1 MLRILLSVG
10 NIVFSLILGAL
21 LMAVVAIYSP
31 ETLSMMLG
39 WARSFKGLITS
50 TGLNPKYNI
59 WLELLLEERQLLL
72 MFFTVIARIILAILA
87 YPIVLLREEDGQ
99 TVARYDW
106 NIRTT
111 RWWMNLLAPLARGIF
126 KSNHDIVMRS
136 GAKGICGLLGGV
148 SGTCAWVEG

>member
-31 ETLSMMLG
+31 QTLSMLLG
-39 WARSFKGLITS
+39 WAGDLKSVITG

-72 MFFTVIARIILAILA
+72 MGFTVFARILLAIAA
-87 YPIVLLREEDGQ
+87 YPIVLLREK
-99 TVARYDW
+99 T
-106 NIRTT
+106 
-111 RWWMNLLAPLARGIF
+111 
-126 KSNHDIVMRS
+126 
-136 GAKGICGLLGGV
+136 
-148 SGTCAWVEG
+148 

>member
-1 MLRILLSVG
+1 MANRAAAGGGAAASLLGVSVLRILLSVA

-87 YPIVLLREEDGQ
+87 YPIVLLREK
-99 TVARYDW
+99 T
-106 NIRTT
+106 
-111 RWWMNLLAPLARGIF
+111 
-126 KSNHDIVMRS
+126 
-136 GAKGICGLLGGV
+136 
-148 SGTCAWVEG
+148 